1 MNDRAAG
8 EVENA
13 HFTQPAADAPY
24 PVGNRII
31 DQRGP
36 DHGENCKRGK
46 LHPFGKRAGD

>member
-24 PVGNRII
+24 PVGNRIV

-36 DHGENCKRGK
+36 DHGKDCECRK
-46 LHPFGKRAGD
+46 LHSLSKRAGD